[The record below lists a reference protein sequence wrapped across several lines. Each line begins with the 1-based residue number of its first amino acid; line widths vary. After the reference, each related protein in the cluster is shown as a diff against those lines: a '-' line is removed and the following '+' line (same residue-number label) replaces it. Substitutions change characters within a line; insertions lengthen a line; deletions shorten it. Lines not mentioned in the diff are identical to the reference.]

1 MPKMAVDNG
10 IESSEF
16 YGNKILLMKQP
27 DHSAWNNAFKATLKS
42 LLPYVLMNFSTG
54 LIWKFKGS
62 EDYEE
67 LYQVLKG
74 DKKL

>member
-42 LLPYVLMNFSTG
+42 LLRKINLFLILNLANCLCFLM
-54 LIWKFKGS
+54 
-62 EDYEE
+62 
-67 LYQVLKG
+67 
-74 DKKL
+74 KK

>member
-1 MPKMAVDNG
+1 MAVDNG

-42 LLPYVLMNFSTG
+42 LLRKINLFLILNLANCLCFLM
-54 LIWKFKGS
+54 
-62 EDYEE
+62 
-67 LYQVLKG
+67 
-74 DKKL
+74 KK

>member
-42 LLPYVLMNFSTG
+42 LLRKRYY
-54 LIWKFKGS
+54 LIFNLPNCLIILNEK
-62 EDYEE
+62 
-67 LYQVLKG
+67 Q
-74 DKKL
+74 

>member
-42 LLPYVLMNFSTG
+42 LLR
-54 LIWKFKGS
+54 K
-62 EDYEE
+62 DY
-67 LYQVLKG
+67 
-74 DKKL
+74 